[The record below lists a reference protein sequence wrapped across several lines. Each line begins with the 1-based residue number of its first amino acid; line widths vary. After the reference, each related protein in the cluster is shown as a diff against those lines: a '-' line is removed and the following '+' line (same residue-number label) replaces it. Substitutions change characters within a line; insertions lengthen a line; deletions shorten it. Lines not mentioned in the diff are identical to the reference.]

1 MGQKRSNYFFII
13 IDNKSKVGRDLPN
26 SQNGKRSTPFQKA
39 SRIKI
44 IEKHKTEDNM
54 EKARISG
61 VEPRSLSF
69 KQLILT
75 DTKVEKS
82 VALDGP
88 HY

>member
-1 MGQKRSNYFFII
+1 
-13 IDNKSKVGRDLPN
+13 
-26 SQNGKRSTPFQKA
+26 
-39 SRIKI
+39 
-44 IEKHKTEDNM
+44 M

-88 HY
+88 QYWGGAIMKGH